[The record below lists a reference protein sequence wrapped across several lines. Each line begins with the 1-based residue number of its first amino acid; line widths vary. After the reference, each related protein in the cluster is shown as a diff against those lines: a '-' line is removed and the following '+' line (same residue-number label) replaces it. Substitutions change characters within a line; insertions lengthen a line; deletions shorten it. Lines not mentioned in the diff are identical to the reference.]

1 MSRPS
6 ALQRAQQ
13 TRRLLASEGYAGV
26 VSRLRTRAADL
37 LAPPHG
43 AELRV
48 RREDLVRAAEIAAA
62 GWPAPQPLPI
72 RPGEPLEVA
81 WVCVPPGEGAG
92 GFTTM
97 FRLVAYL
104 ERMGCK
110 CVLYLHDR
118 HGWAIEQH
126 RETMRS
132 WWPWMKA
139 DIRDAA
145 DGIADAHAI
154 VASAWE
160 TAYVVLTSP
169 ARGRRFYLVQD
180 FEPWFHA
187 AGSEALLAEATY
199 GFDFHGIT
207 AGRWL
212 AEMLS
217 SRYGMAADHFDFG
230 CDLGEYTLRTSDTRA
245 GVCCYARPSTPR
257 RAFELAVSA
266 LDLFSE
272 RHPGVPIH
280 FYGETISG
288 VPFPATLHGV
298 LKPAELNGLYN
309 SCIAGLVLSATNV
322 SLVPYEMLASGCIP
336 VVNDAEHNRIV
347 LDNPEVAY
355 APATPF
361 DLANA
366 LSLLVQRPEA
376 ERRAAATAASSS
388 VQGASWDDAGAAVH
402 RTINHVV
409 HAAAAIDG

>member
-13 TRRLLASEGYAGV
+13 TRRLLGSEGYRGV
-26 VSRLRTRAADL
+26 ANRLRTRAADV
-37 LAPPHG
+37 LAPPP
-43 AELRV
+43 ATTLRV
-48 RREDLVRAAEIAAA
+48 RREDLVRAAEISAA
-62 GWPAPQPLPI
+62 GWPKVPPRPL
-72 RPGEPLEVA
+72 RNGEPLEVA

-97 FRLVAYL
+97 FRMVAYL
-104 ERMGCK
+104 ERMGCR
-110 CVLYLHDR
+110 CVVYLHDR

-126 RETMRS
+126 RETMRN

-145 DGIADAHAI
+145 EGIADAHAI

-160 TAYVVLTSP
+160 TAYVTLVSP
-169 ARGRRFYLVQD
+169 ALGSRFYLVQD

-199 GFDFHGIT
+199 GFGFHGIT

-212 AEMLS
+212 SGMLE
-217 SRYGMAADHFDFG
+217 SRYGMPSDHFDFG
-230 CDLGEYTLRTSDTRA
+230 CDLSEYRLGPGDARN

-257 RAFELAVSA
+257 RAYELAVAA
-266 LDLFSE
+266 LDLFAE
-272 RHPGVPIH
+272 RHPEVPIS
-280 FYGETISG
+280 FYGEAISG
-288 VPFPATLHGV
+288 VPFGAALRGV
-298 LKPAELNGLYN
+298 LKPAELNDLYN
-309 SCIAGLVLSATNV
+309 RCVAGLCLSATNV
-322 SLVPYEMLASGCIP
+322 SLVPYEMLAAGCIP

-347 LDNPEVAY
+347 LDNSEVAY
-355 APATPF
+355 ASATPF

-366 LSLLVQRPEA
+366 LSRLVARPRA
-376 ERRAAATAASSS
+376 ERDAAAAAASSS

-402 RTINHVV
+402 QAILAVV
-409 HAAAAIDG
+409 QTAAAAR